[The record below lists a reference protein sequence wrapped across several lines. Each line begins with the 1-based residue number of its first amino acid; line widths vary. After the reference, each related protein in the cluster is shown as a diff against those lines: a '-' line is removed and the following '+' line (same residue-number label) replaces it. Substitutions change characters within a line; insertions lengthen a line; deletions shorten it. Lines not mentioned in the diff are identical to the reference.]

1 MKNFLQPI
9 LALRFLLTASPMLAQ
24 TKNTSCAIRFGIV
37 HLDQR
42 LPTCG
47 IPGMTKHQSDWHRKS
62 GLKKFPSLCEDEAK
76 PDYLILWTA
85 EDASSVVGSSDGR
98 MVPSLP
104 CRERRC
110 GTTLL
115 LVTCV
120 ILKASCVFRSFALA
134 TRSFWN
140 IVALVLPQSID

>member
-1 MKNFLQPI
+1 
-9 LALRFLLTASPMLAQ
+9 
-24 TKNTSCAIRFGIV
+24 
-37 HLDQR
+37 
-42 LPTCG
+42 
-47 IPGMTKHQSDWHRKS
+47 MTKHQSDWHRKS